1 MLAATFYTVVLEV
14 RGARCNNHIP
24 HGYIYIKYTLVYSL
38 TNRSQLL
45 NAKLV
50 SVIKNKWTISE
61 KKNNSEIV
69 SMATLAWTACYN
81 NE

>member
-1 MLAATFYTVVLEV
+1 MLAAMFYTVVLEV

-24 HGYIYIKYTLVYSL
+24 HGYIYIYIYIKYTLVYSL

-50 SVIKNKWTISE
+50 SVIKNK
-61 KKNNSEIV
+61 
-69 SMATLAWTACYN
+69 
-81 NE
+81 

>member
-1 MLAATFYTVVLEV
+1 MD
-14 RGARCNNHIP
+14 
-24 HGYIYIKYTLVYSL
+24 IYIKYTLVYSL